1 MEEARDLFLDL
12 ERYIPLPI
20 EVLHKAKWNY
30 KEDDHI
36 QARALEKSIRERGQ
50 IITVIVREIRRRKG
64 VMHYEVVDG
73 NHRLDVFDSIGMTR
87 AMCYNL
93 GKIDEADAIEISI
106 VANHTRFPTDELQL
120 SDVLA
125 RVVAKYGEEHV
136 LETMPFTHQHSRAL
150 LDAQHFDWSQY
161 EVVQGDDDLVTF
173 SVTMP
178 DEARVVFLAAVEKI
192 NDLPEVRR
200 RSRKYGY
207 ALEMLAADFLAGYEE
222 HEDDTTHE

>member
-1 MEEARDLFLDL
+1 MEETRDLFLDI

-20 EVLHKAKWNY
+20 EVLHKADWNY

-50 IITVIVREIRRRKG
+50 IITVIVREIGRKKK
-64 VMHYEVVDG
+64 VMQYEVVDG
-73 NHRLDVFDSIGMTR
+73 NHRLDVFHSIGMTR

-93 GKIDEADAIEISI
+93 GKIDVEDAIEISI

-120 SDVLA
+120 SDVLV
-125 RVVAKYGEEHV
+125 RVAAKYGEEHV

-150 LDAQHFDWSQY
+150 LDAQKFDWSQY
-161 EVVQGDDDLVTF
+161 EPVQGDDDLITF

-178 DEARVVFLAAVEKI
+178 AEARVVFLEAVEKI
-192 NDLPEVRR
+192 NDLPDVRR

-207 ALEMLAADFLAGYEE
+207 VLEMLSADFLAGCVT